1 MGSPPSRRP
10 RFLHLE
16 GVIARLTLILGGV
29 VALAV
34 GFIYH
39 WIWAAGVFIGS
50 LLAWVSFR
58 WLRQGVE
65 ALAVSATARAT
76 HQKVHVPAA
85 TYFKA
90 LFRYGL
96 IAVSIYA
103 IFKYLNVPIL
113 SMIAGLFALGAA
125 ATLASLY
132 EILRPVD

>member
-1 MGSPPSRRP
+1 MGTPPSRRP

-16 GVIARLTLILGGV
+16 SVIARLTLILGAI

-34 GFIYH
+34 GFLYH

-65 ALAVSATARAT
+65 ALALAATAQAT
-76 HQKVHVPAA
+76 QQKVHVPVAA
-85 TYFKA
+85 YFKA

-96 IAVSIYA
+96 MAVSIYV
-103 IFKYLNVPIL
+103 IFEYLNVPIL
-113 SMIAGLFALGAA
+113 SMIAGLFTLGAA